1 MDMTYG
7 RIYFLARGI
16 SATYELE
23 DMMNPVATLL
33 MTVFFGS
40 IVLMTGI
47 VIFRESGRSISD
59 AFKECLAWGA
69 DFFVAMSMQVL
80 AIATL
85 S

>member
-1 MDMTYG
+1 
-7 RIYFLARGI
+7 
-16 SATYELE
+16 
-23 DMMNPVATLL
+23 MMNPVATLL
-33 MTVFFGS
+33 MRVFFGS
-40 IVLMTGI
+40 IVLMMGI

-69 DFFVAMSMQVL
+69 GFFVAMSMQVL